1 MIRYILFIILS
12 FYTILNAQEV
22 PISSFESYF
31 LKTNNYPNDNTNIW
45 MGNGFEVQGVTND
58 GDNWYFTVTKKDRS
72 DAYLWRIPK
81 EHDLAS
87 VQLSDEGVD
96 FVRLQNIPLDN
107 RFWHWGDLDHY
118 NYEGIDYLLVPI
130 PGIIA
135 CFRADDLEYINYA
148 NLGTFQDYAG
158 WCAIGIDGKLYS
170 SDNYADDIKQYNI
183 DWNSLVNTSNHNIL
197 TCIKE
202 FELDFLG
209 NEYNELRHMQGGEF
223 SDSGE
228 LLYIVSGSAGCDIV
242 IAQIKEGPEPSDGIH
257 VFETVGSKWTEVS
270 RSKNSGDFNSFFS
283 YTFDNNCTCWR
294 PAPFPYPPFCCI
306 LVPYG
311 SQTPEGL
318 TIWDLEDGSS
328 PNIRGGLHVLVD
340 HYNIAFCDDAVT
352 FQHFSNHI
360 YVDSE
365 NGALPP
371 FSPRTGII
379 NRPYKG
385 FNDAFFTYP
394 VWSGAEIILKQ
405 GAYDDVGIYNQRV
418 LIKSRLG
425 AAIIGQ
431 Q

>member
-130 PGIIA
+130 PGIIV

-148 NLGTFQDYAG
+148 NLGFLQDYAG
-158 WCAIGIDGKLYS
+158 WCAVGRDGKLYS
-170 SDNYADDIKQYNI
+170 SDNKAENIKQYNI
-183 DWNSLVNTSNHNIL
+183 DWDRLINTSNHNTLNYIDD
-197 TCIKE
+197 

-209 NEYNELRHMQGGEF
+209 DEYDGLQHMQGGEF

-228 LLYIVSGSAGCDIV
+228 LLYLVSGSAGCDII
-242 IAQIKEGPEPSDGIH
+242 IAEFGQGREPSDGIH
-257 VFETVGSKWTEVS
+257 VFETVGGIWKEVA
-270 RSKNSGDFNSFFS
+270 RSKNSGDFNSYFS
-283 YTFDNNCTCWR
+283 YTFDNGCACQV
-294 PAPFPYPPFCCI
+294 F
-306 LVPYG
+306 G

-318 TIWDLEDGSS
+318 TIWDLEDGSA
-328 PNIRGGLHVLVD
+328 PNIRGGLHVLID
-340 HYNIAFCDDAVT
+340 HYNTAFCDDAVT

-379 NRPYKG
+379 NRPYKE

-394 VWSGAEIILKQ
+394 VWSGVEIILKQ
-405 GAYDDVGIYNQRV
+405 GTYDDVGIYNQRV
-418 LIKSRLG
+418 LIRSRLG

-431 Q
+431 